1 MNEQTLSDLQK
12 RRHTRALQII
22 KRWRLMDDDFMKRC
36 LKNNIPAVECILRII
51 MEQPDL
57 HVLSVTI
64 EDTIPSLLGHGIR
77 MDVHAVDSAG
87 TEYDIEVQRSDKG
100 AGARRA
106 RFNSSLLDLN
116 SLKKGNTYDQLPESY
131 VIFITE
137 NYIFK
142 AGLARYH
149 INRII
154 EELSRPF
161 NDGEH
166 IIYVNGDYRGSDDI
180 GKLMNDFRSS
190 KVDDM
195 ILEPLKETVNRYK
208 NNPREVAAMCAD
220 LEKWSMDERSEGRAE
235 GRAEGRTEGAEL
247 LARLLKL
254 LQAEGR
260 TDDVKL
266 ALEDKEARERL
277 YKEYHLE

>member
-106 RFNSSLLDLN
+106 RFNSSLLNLN
-116 SLKKGNTYDQLPESY
+116 SLKKYTIWNAHYG
-131 VIFITE
+131 V
-137 NYIFK
+137 
-142 AGLARYH
+142 A
-149 INRII
+149 
-154 EELSRPF
+154 
-161 NDGEH
+161 
-166 IIYVNGDYRGSDDI
+166 
-180 GKLMNDFRSS
+180 SS
-190 KVDDM
+190 PID
-195 ILEPLKETVNRYK
+195 
-208 NNPREVAAMCAD
+208 CA
-220 LEKWSMDERSEGRAE
+220 LWQG
-235 GRAEGRTEGAEL
+235 TCT
-247 LARLLKL
+247 ARLPGYK
-254 LQAEGR
+254 G
-260 TDDVKL
+260 DMDVNIS
-266 ALEDKEARERL
+266 
-277 YKEYHLE
+277 YIG

>member
-137 NYIFK
+137 NDIFK

-154 EELSRPF
+154 E
-161 NDGEH
+161 
-166 IIYVNGDYRGSDDI
+166 
-180 GKLMNDFRSS
+180 
-190 KVDDM
+190 
-195 ILEPLKETVNRYK
+195 
-208 NNPREVAAMCAD
+208 
-220 LEKWSMDERSEGRAE
+220 RSE
-235 GRAEGRTEGAEL
+235 EL
-247 LARLLKL
+247 RV
-254 LQAEGR
+254 G
-260 TDDVKL
+260 
-266 ALEDKEARERL
+266 KEWRSRWSP
-277 YKEYHLE
+277 YH

>member
-64 EDTIPSLLGHGIR
+64 EDTIPNLLGHGIR

-137 NYIFK
+137 NDIFK

-235 GRAEGRTEGAEL
+235 GAEL

-260 TDDVKL
+260 TDDVRL
-266 ALEDKEARERL
+266 ALEDKEAREKL
-277 YKEYHLE
+277 YKEYHLD

>member
-116 SLKKGNTYDQLPESY
+116 SLKKGIPMTSCLKAMSFLLQKM
-131 VIFITE
+131 IFSRRDWPVTIS
-137 NYIFK
+137 
-142 AGLARYH
+142 
-149 INRII
+149 I
-154 EELSRPF
+154 E
-161 NDGEH
+161 
-166 IIYVNGDYRGSDDI
+166 
-180 GKLMNDFRSS
+180 SS
-190 KVDDM
+190 K
-195 ILEPLKETVNRYK
+195 N
-208 NNPREVAAMCAD
+208 
-220 LEKWSMDERSEGRAE
+220 
-235 GRAEGRTEGAEL
+235 
-247 LARLLKL
+247 
-254 LQAEGR
+254 
-260 TDDVKL
+260 
-266 ALEDKEARERL
+266 
-277 YKEYHLE
+277 

>member
-1 MNEQTLSDLQK
+1 MQK
-12 RRHTRALQII
+12 RRHTLALQ
-22 KRWRLMDDDFMKRC
+22 
-36 LKNNIPAVECILRII
+36 NV
-51 MEQPDL
+51 
-57 HVLSVTI
+57 
-64 EDTIPSLLGHGIR
+64 
-77 MDVHAVDSAG
+77 
-87 TEYDIEVQRSDKG
+87 
-100 AGARRA
+100 
-106 RFNSSLLDLN
+106 
-116 SLKKGNTYDQLPESY
+116 
-131 VIFITE
+131 
-137 NYIFK
+137 
-142 AGLARYH
+142 
-149 INRII
+149 NRII

-166 IIYVNGDYRGSDDI
+166 IIYVNGDYHGSDDI

-235 GRAEGRTEGAEL
+235 GAEL
-247 LARLLKL
+247 LARLLKM

-260 TDDVKL
+260 AYDFKL